1 VDLFPPFLF
10 YEIFISMK
18 KRIKKLLRE
27 NLLIESKFE
36 YQIRDIDGF
45 YLYYKRKSENDMWEF
60 IDKDEFDKKSN
71 KDNIIKYKK

>member
-1 VDLFPPFLF
+1 
-10 YEIFISMK
+10 MK

-71 KDNIIKYKK
+71 KNNIIKYKE

>member
-1 VDLFPPFLF
+1 
-10 YEIFISMK
+10 MK

-71 KDNIIKYKK
+71 KDNIIKYKE

>member
-1 VDLFPPFLF
+1 
-10 YEIFISMK
+10 MK

-60 IDKDEFDKKSN
+60 IDKDEFDKNSN

>member
-1 VDLFPPFLF
+1 
-10 YEIFISMK
+10 MK

-27 NLLIESKFE
+27 NLLIESKFK

-60 IDKDEFDKKSN
+60 IDKDEFDEKSN
-71 KDNIIKYKK
+71 KDNIVKYKK